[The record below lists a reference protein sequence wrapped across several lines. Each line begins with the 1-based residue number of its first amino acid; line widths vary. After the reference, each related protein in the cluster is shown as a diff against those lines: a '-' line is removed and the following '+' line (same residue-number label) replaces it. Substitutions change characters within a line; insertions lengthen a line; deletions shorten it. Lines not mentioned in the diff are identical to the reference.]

1 MHGIDEDTALFVAG
15 SPVRGRPKGN
25 GMKTDELIHL
35 LAADERPVQRTAI
48 EQRFAL
54 ATLAG
59 IAGAAVLMLALFGLR
74 PGLLATMALP
84 MFWGKLAFAA
94 ALATA
99 GLMLLRRMGRPGMA
113 VGRTA
118 AWLAVPPLLL
128 WALAAFALAQV
139 PSAERLPLVLGS
151 TWRTCPFNIAA
162 LSVPAFVAGFWA
174 LKGAAPTRLAWA
186 GAGAGLLAGALGAL
200 VYALHCP
207 EMAAPFLA
215 VWYLAGMAIPTALG
229 AFLGPRLLRW

>member
-1 MHGIDEDTALFVAG
+1 
-15 SPVRGRPKGN
+15 
-25 GMKTDELIHL
+25 MKTDELIYL
-35 LAADERPVQRTAI
+35 LAADDRPVQSAAI
-48 EQRFAL
+48 EQRFAK

-59 IAGAAVLMLALFGLR
+59 IAGAGLLMLAMFGLR

-84 MFWGKLAFAA
+84 MFWGKLVFAA
-94 ALATA
+94 ALAAA
-99 GLMLLRRMGRPGMA
+99 GLVLLLRLARPGMA
-113 VGRTA
+113 VGQA
-118 AWLAVPPLLL
+118 ALWLAVPPLVL
-128 WALAAFALAQV
+128 WALAGVALWQV
-139 PSAERLPLVLGS
+139 SPDERMPLILGS
-151 TWRTCPFNIAA
+151 TWRTCPISIAA

-229 AFLGPRLLRW
+229 AVLGPRLLRW